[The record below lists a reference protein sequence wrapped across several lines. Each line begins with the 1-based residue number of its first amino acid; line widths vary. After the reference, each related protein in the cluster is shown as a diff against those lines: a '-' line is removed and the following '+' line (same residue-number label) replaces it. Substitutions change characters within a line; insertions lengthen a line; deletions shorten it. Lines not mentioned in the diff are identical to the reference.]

1 MCPNRPGRRRI
12 PVADSTTFQ
21 GNLELALLST
31 PFPLSLLSVS
41 LGRKFT
47 HYLRSPSVGA
57 RGHSGTVARLRSPR
71 SSTTTYTRLLCL
83 SLSTPYLPFAS
94 LSLSLRALAS
104 FSPPSS
110 PNSAVRR
117 FRPSPREI
125 PPPSRPPPP
134 PPPSPLPAVP
144 YPSRSTS
151 TSSRRFP
158 RHVASSSSLRVTPLS
173 REACSPVSTRARS
186 PSKISEISDWW

>member
-83 SLSTPYLPFAS
+83 SLSTPYLPLAS

-125 PPPSRPPPP
+125 PPPSRPPPLLLLLLFP
-134 PPPSPLPAVP
+134 QYHILLAPHQRVRAGSLVTLPRLR
-144 YPSRSTS
+144 RSALH
-151 TSSRRFP
+151 P
-158 RHVASSSSLRVTPLS
+158 
-173 REACSPVSTRARS
+173 
-186 PSKISEISDWW
+186 

>member
-1 MCPNRPGRRRI
+1 MYVCVCVPAGQAEGGFRLRN
-12 PVADSTTFQ
+12 STTFQ

-71 SSTTTYTRLLCL
+71 SSTTTYTRLLRLSLYPLPPSRFSFCL
-83 SLSTPYLPFAS
+83 SLCLHV
-94 LSLSLRALAS
+94 LAS

-117 FRPSPREI
+117 FHPSPRDI
-125 PPPSRPPPP
+125 PPPFRSSPP
-134 PPPSPLPAVP
+134 PLPAV
-144 YPSRSTS
+144 SVS
-151 TSSRRFP
+151 F
-158 RHVASSSSLRVTPLS
+158 SLHMN
-173 REACSPVSTRARS
+173 EFAPV
-186 PSKISEISDWW
+186 P

>member
-83 SLSTPYLPFAS
+83 SLSLPLTS
-94 LSLSLRALAS
+94 LSLPSLFLS
-104 FSPPSS
+104 
-110 PNSAVRR
+110 V
-117 FRPSPREI
+117 
-125 PPPSRPPPP
+125 PSRASLLLPLQIPRFGVSVPLLERF
-134 PPPSPLPAVP
+134 PLPLGRLPLLLLLLFPQYHILLAPHQRVRAGSLVTLP
-144 YPSRSTS
+144 RLRRSALH
-151 TSSRRFP
+151 P
-158 RHVASSSSLRVTPLS
+158 
-173 REACSPVSTRARS
+173 
-186 PSKISEISDWW
+186 